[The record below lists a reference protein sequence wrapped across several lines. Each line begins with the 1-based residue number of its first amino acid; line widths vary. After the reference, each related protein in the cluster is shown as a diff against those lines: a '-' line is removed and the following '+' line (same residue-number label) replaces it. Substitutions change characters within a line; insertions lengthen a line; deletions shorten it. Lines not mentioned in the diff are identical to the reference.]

1 MRRLP
6 FFYGWVI
13 VAVSALAMFF
23 SGPGQTFAVSIF
35 IDPIIAEF
43 GWSRSLVS
51 SLYAAGTLLAGFT
64 MTFVG
69 RLVDRKG
76 YRPTL
81 VATAL
86 FLGCACLF
94 MSVVVNPAMIL
105 VGFVGLR
112 IFGQGTM
119 TLIPYSLVPQWFV
132 TKRGR
137 ALSFV
142 ALGIM
147 VSSAVLP
154 YINLQV
160 IDAVGWRNA
169 WRLWAVLLVVIM
181 VPAAYIFVRNRPEE
195 VGLHPDNATPKSA
208 TSDRSSGEDDST
220 AFTLQRAMRT
230 PAFWI
235 ILIAGSIPALVNTG
249 ITFHHMSILVTN
261 GVAETSATS
270 VFTVA
275 ALVAFPCTLIAG
287 VICDR
292 LPIKIVFSLALV
304 VHTAVLLFYLSTT
317 SALTAIML
325 GVLRGVDQGFLT
337 IIGGTIWPQF
347 FGRRHLASIRGVVA
361 AAMVLGSAIGPP
373 IFGFAYDMFDGY
385 REVVYATAILPV
397 AGSAAV
403 LFLKPP
409 TDSALTEAESA

>member
-1 MRRLP
+1 MMRRLP
-6 FFYGWVI
+6 FFYGWII
-13 VAVSALAMFF
+13 VTVSALAMFF

-35 IDPIIAEF
+35 IDPIIADF

-51 SLYAAGTLLAGFT
+51 SLYALGTLLAGLT

-76 YRPTL
+76 YRSTL
-81 VATAL
+81 VAVAF
-86 FLGCACLF
+86 FLACACLL
-94 MSVVVNPAMIL
+94 MSVVQSPAMIL
-105 VGFVGLR
+105 LGFVGLR
-112 IFGQGTM
+112 IFGQGSM

-132 TKRGR
+132 SKRGR

-181 VPAAYIFVRNRPEE
+181 VPVAYFFVRNRPED
-195 VGLHPDNATPKSA
+195 VGLHPDNEVPETTPDRPSDLDDT
-208 TSDRSSGEDDST
+208 TSFS
-220 AFTLQRAMRT
+220 LQRAMRT
-230 PAFWI
+230 PAFWL
-235 ILIAGSIPALVNTG
+235 ILLAGSVPSLVSTG
-249 ITFHHMSILVTN
+249 ITFHHMSILVSS
-261 GVAETSATS
+261 GVAETSATG

-292 LPIKIVFSLALV
+292 LPIRFVFSLALV
-304 VHTAVLLFYLSTT
+304 VHTAVLLFYLATT
-317 SALTAIML
+317 SAATAIAL

-337 IIGGTIWPQF
+337 IIGGTIWPQY

-361 AAMVLGSAIGPP
+361 AAMVLGSALGPP
-373 IFGFAYDMFDGY
+373 IFGIAYDMFNGY
-385 REVVYATAILPV
+385 SEVVYATALLPL
-397 AGSAAV
+397 SASIAV
-403 LFLKPP
+403 LFIKQP
-409 TDSALTEAESA
+409 TADPAT